1 MSAQARYM
9 TILKNTTSI
18 YAANSENRTAL
29 LHTGLNEIVVG
40 ISPTCPNDWS
50 KVRTDSQILLTI
62 WTTKEANSAALEV
75 QNQLMTFLES
85 QISIPSPTLHI
96 SETRVDKIHY
106 EYEYD
111 DVHEKIHK
119 VGFPPVVVVEKEDD
133 ERLPQDEEEEADD
146 DAEVDDEVAEAEADD
161 AEVDDEVEA
170 DEVDADEAEAEAE
183 ADEAE
188 ADAEAEEEED
198 DDGVEVNL
206 ITIRNRKYWLD
217 SDNKLYA
224 NAEGD
229 EVGEE
234 VGAMINGKPVFLN

>member
-18 YAANSENRTAL
+18 YAANPENRTAL

-75 QNQLMTFLES
+75 QTQLMAFLES

-106 EYEYD
+106 EDEYY
-111 DVHEKIHK
+111 DVNEKIHK
-119 VGFPPVVVVEKEDD
+119 VVVPSVVVVEKE
-133 ERLPQDEEEEADD
+133 EEADD
-146 DAEVDDEVAEAEADD
+146 EEAEAEAEEAEEAEAEEAEADD
-161 AEVDDEVEA
+161 E
-170 DEVDADEAEAEAE
+170 EAE

-188 ADAEAEEEED
+188 ADDEEEDEADAEAEADDEEED
-198 DDGVEVNL
+198 DDGVEVNQ

-234 VGAMINGKPVFLN
+234 IGAMINGKPVFLN